1 MNRRDVLAVLG
12 VGGLVS
18 AGAAVAAPDDK
29 SSAKKDAKLDWSKFP
44 KLTGKV
50 KHVLGHLSSYVPPE
64 PGESFRVDLRDV
76 PRLTRLTFE
85 KTSKRASY
93 IQLLAPVEVESIHY
107 YTNGVFDHVRL
118 VSKSKDPALAD
129 HFVTID
135 ILPATGKGRES
146 NYVKVWV
153 VVQSQGVVSGVA
165 LLEGGYEGEFPN
177 RVK

>member
-1 MNRRDVLAVLG
+1 MLAVLG
-12 VGGLVS
+12 VGGLVT

-29 SSAKKDAKLDWSKFP
+29 PSAKKDAKPDWSKFP

-50 KHVLGHLSSYVPPE
+50 KHVLGHLSSYIPPE
-64 PGESFRVDLRDV
+64 AGEPFRLDLRDV
-76 PRLTRLTFE
+76 AKLTQLRFKKSSEGET
-85 KTSKRASY
+85 Y

-107 YTNGVFDHVRL
+107 YTNGVFAHMRL
-118 VSKSKDPALAD
+118 ISKSKDPVLAD

-165 LLEGGYEGEFPN
+165 LLEGEYEGEFPD
-177 RVK
+177 RIK